1 MLGTEVTE
9 VAGMA
14 RTRGSYL
21 ETFCNKEGHWDYL
34 RRSSGAPRI
43 QIPMCRS
50 WRSLCDQA
58 FLSSGAGVSSI
69 YPWSVAKKQVFPNQP
84 LDPIHPCR
92 RDG

>member
-1 MLGTEVTE
+1 M
-9 VAGMA
+9 
-14 RTRGSYL
+14 Y
-21 ETFCNKEGHWDYL
+21 
-34 RRSSGAPRI
+34 
-43 QIPMCRS
+43 RS